1 MSMQGVPGRRPTA
14 RGRTPRQAT
23 QPPHI
28 YSRILGRRNVYVER
42 PGSTVPSKSPHGG
55 GRPGLRNVRAALG
68 RPSQGVLVAT
78 GAPVAPPLRGFT
90 LGWQPAD
97 ERRRRRG
104 AALPAPEG
112 FAPLQAPHRQD
123 LVGLGRQA
131 PQGRLAV
138 CAQSDEQYICPRSQ
152 ALQTNVCARQRWHR
166 KNRPTGSN
174 GVLHQAVEPGQECL
188 LRGILAAHTC
198 LAECGGTV
206 PE

>member
-28 YSRILGRRNVYVER
+28 YSRILGRRNVYGER

-78 GAPVAPPLRGFT
+78 GTPVAPPLRGFT
-90 LGWQPAD
+90 LGWRPAG

-112 FAPLQAPHRQD
+112 FAPLQAQHLQHGVR
-123 LVGLGRQA
+123 LRRQA
-131 PQGRLAV
+131 PQGRLDVRDAK
-138 CAQSDEQYICPRSQ
+138 Q
-152 ALQTNVCARQRWHR
+152 A
-166 KNRPTGSN
+166 
-174 GVLHQAVEPGQECL
+174 
-188 LRGILAAHTC
+188 
-198 LAECGGTV
+198 
-206 PE
+206 